1 MSLITKIARLKHPGV
16 LRDFTWPADLPAFA
30 RFNLIYG
37 WNGSG
42 KTTLSRVFR
51 ALEQRVAYSPGEVTL
66 DLGGHQLTG
75 QDFPGATVPV
85 RVFNRDFVNETVFP
99 VSGGDVPPI
108 FVVGKENIEKQK
120 EAERLKA
127 KKAEKEAELQ
137 KKRSA
142 HQHAEKEFDRHCI
155 ERARAIKELLRVS
168 GPGKYNEYNKTDYRA
183 RAAQMVEAGDGPSH
197 RLSDSERNRLRAQH
211 QASVRPKVPTVTYR
225 FPSLE
230 QLARDVAD
238 VLSGTVTSAAI
249 EALKDDAALSEWV
262 RHGLGLHK
270 SKAAETC
277 LFCEQPLP
285 HARLSALESHF
296 NAEYER
302 FLERLDQ
309 QRSTLKKLLEDA
321 KGLRLPDRTALYED
335 LHTEYDARRRELEEA
350 LEGLSTFI
358 GELLQ
363 AIDTKRGQPFKSMQ
377 RKVAVPGI
385 DAASVDRLNEVI
397 ARHNKA
403 CDDFQTRTTGAR
415 DRLALDMIAKT
426 LDEYSRLSEAV
437 KAATEAIDPL
447 EREVTGLRDEIGRLE
462 REIVEHRQP
471 AEDLNEDLR
480 KYLGHDEI
488 TLQVKDTGYQLL
500 RNGQIAEALSEG
512 ERTAVAL
519 LYFLKSLHDRQ
530 FDLKRG
536 VVVLDDPVS
545 SLDANALYLAFGF
558 IRHRTESA
566 AQLFVLTHNFPFFR
580 QVRNW
585 FHHQKGQNK
594 KDIAQRPARFYM
606 LDRVSGSNPRCTTL
620 RALDPLLEQYE
631 SEYHYLFACV
641 HRAATATGENK
652 FEQYY
657 GLPNIARRLLEMFL
671 AFRRPQFAGE
681 LWQKLKDVHFDE
693 AKKVRIAR
701 FVHTHSH
708 SDTVGEPEHDPSLLG
723 EARSVLVDLLDLIKS
738 EDAQHFV
745 AMESLLRGAEGEADS
760 A

>member
-1 MSLITKIARLKHPGV
+1 MITKIARLKHPGV
-16 LRDFTWPADLPAFA
+16 LRDFRWPAGLPTFG

-66 DLGGHQLTG
+66 DIGGHQLTG

-99 VSGGDVPPI
+99 VGGGDVPPI
-108 FVVGKENIEKQK
+108 FVVGKESVEKQK
-120 EAERLKA
+120 EVGRLKVEREQKEADLKQKRFAHQQAERDL
-127 KKAEKEAELQ
+127 
-137 KKRSA
+137 
-142 HQHAEKEFDRHCI
+142 DRHCV
-155 ERARAIKELLRVS
+155 ERARAIKDTLRVS

-183 RAAQMVEAGDGPSH
+183 RASQMVQEGDDPSH
-197 RLSDSERNRLRAQH
+197 RLSDSERNRLLAQH
-211 QASVRPKVPTVTYR
+211 RESIKPKVSTVTDP
-225 FPSLE
+225 FPSLKK
-230 QLARDVAD
+230 LARDVAD
-238 VLSGTVTSAAI
+238 VLSTTVTSSAI

-285 HARLSALESHF
+285 RARLSALESHF

-302 FLERLDQ
+302 FLERLDR
-309 QRSTLKKLLEDA
+309 QRSTLNKLLEDA

-363 AIDTKRGQPFKSMQ
+363 AIDTKRAQPFKSMQ
-377 RKVAVPGI
+377 REVAVPGI
-385 DAASVDRLNEVI
+385 DAASVDRLNQVI

-415 DRLALDMIAKT
+415 DRLALDMIAET

-437 KAATEAIDPL
+437 KAASEAIVPL
-447 EREVTGLRDEIGRLE
+447 EREVTRLRDEIGRLE

-471 AEDLNEDLR
+471 AEELNEDLR

-519 LYFLKSLHDRQ
+519 LYFLKSLRDRQ
-530 FDLKRG
+530 FDLGRG

-566 AQLFVLTHNFPFFR
+566 GQLFVLTHNFPFFR

-641 HRAATATGENK
+641 HRAANATGENNL
-652 FEQYY
+652 EQQY
-657 GLPNIARRLLEMFL
+657 GLPNVARRLLEMFL
-671 AFRRPQFAGE
+671 AFRRPQIAGE
-681 LWQKLKDVHFDE
+681 FWQKLKDVPFDE
-693 AKKVRIAR
+693 ARKVRIAR

-723 EARSVLVDLLDLIKS
+723 EARSVLVDLLELMKS
-738 EDAQHFV
+738 EDAQHLA

-760 A
+760 T

>member
-1 MSLITKIARLKHPGV
+1 MSLIKKIASLKHPGV
-16 LRDFTWPADLPAFA
+16 LRDFTWPTDLPAFA

-51 ALEQRVAYSPGEVTL
+51 ALEQRVAFSPGEVTL
-66 DLGGHQLTG
+66 DIGGHQFTG
-75 QDFPGATVPV
+75 QDFPGAMVPV

-108 FVVGKENIEKQK
+108 FVVGRENVEKQK
-120 EAERLKA
+120 EADRLKA
-127 KKAEKEAELQ
+127 EKAQKEADLQ

-142 HQHAEKEFDRHCI
+142 HQQAERDLDRHCVD
-155 ERARAIKELLRVS
+155 RAKAIKDTLRVS
-168 GPGKYNEYNKTDYRA
+168 GPGKYNEYNKTEYRA
-183 RAAQMVEAGDGPSH
+183 RAKQMVEAGDGASH
-197 RLSDSERNRLRAQH
+197 RLSDSGRDRLRAQH
-211 QASVRPKVPTVTYR
+211 QEKIKPTVPSVTYR

-230 QLARDVAD
+230 QLGREVAD
-238 VLSGTVTSAAI
+238 LLSATVTSSAI

-270 SKAAETC
+270 AKAAKTC
-277 LFCEQPLP
+277 LFCEQELP
-285 HARLSALESHF
+285 RARLSALESHF

-309 QRSTLKKLLEDA
+309 QRTTLNKLLEDA
-321 KGLRLPDRTALYED
+321 KGVRLPDPAALYED

-350 LEGLSTFI
+350 LKGLSTFI

-363 AIDTKRGQPFKSMQ
+363 ALDTKRGQPFKSMH
-377 RKVAVPGI
+377 REVAVPAI
-385 DAASVDRLNEVI
+385 DAASVDRLNDVI

-403 CDDFQTRTTGAR
+403 CDDFQTRTTSAR
-415 DRLALDMIAKT
+415 DRLALDMIAET
-426 LDEYSRLSEAV
+426 LDEFSRLSEAV
-437 KAATEAIDPL
+437 KAALEAIDPL
-447 EREVTGLRDEIGRLE
+447 EREVTRLRDEIGRLE

-471 AEDLNEDLR
+471 AEELNEDLR

-488 TLQVKDTGYQLL
+488 SLQVKDTGYQLL
-500 RNGQIAEALSEG
+500 RDGKLAEALSEG

-519 LYFLKSLHDRQ
+519 LYFLKTLRDRQ
-530 FDLKRG
+530 FDLGRG

-566 AQLFVLTHNFPFFR
+566 GQLFVLTHNFSFFR

-606 LDRVSGSNPRCTTL
+606 LDQVPGSTLRCTTL

-641 HRAATATGENK
+641 HRAANATGENNL
-652 FEQYY
+652 EQHY
-657 GLPNIARRLLEMFL
+657 GLPNVARRLLEMFL
-671 AFRRPQFAGE
+671 AFRRPQIAGE
-681 LWQKLKDVHFDE
+681 LWQKLKDVNFDDT
-693 AKKVRIAR
+693 KKVRITR

-708 SDTVGEPEHDPSLLG
+708 GDTVGEPEHDLSLLG
-723 EARSVLVDLLDLIKS
+723 EARAVLADILELIKS
-738 EDAQHFV
+738 EDPNHFA
-745 AMESLLRGAEGEADS
+745 AMVGLVSGTAAEADS
-760 A
+760 E